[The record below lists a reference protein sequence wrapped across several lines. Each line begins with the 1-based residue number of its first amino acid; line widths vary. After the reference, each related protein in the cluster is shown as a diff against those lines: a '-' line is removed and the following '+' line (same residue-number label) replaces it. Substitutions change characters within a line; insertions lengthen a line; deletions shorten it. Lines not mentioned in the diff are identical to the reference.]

1 MKVGKMISKI
11 TFIFCIKSVEW
22 ITKNYAD
29 FYFINEQILVIHSFI
44 YFMNID
50 GVIKLKTPYQKKK
63 IHQFV

>member
-1 MKVGKMISKI
+1 MKVGKVIGKI
-11 TFIFCIKSVEW
+11 TFIFCIKSAEW

-50 GVIKLKTPYQKKK
+50 RGD
-63 IHQFV
+63 